1 MPAVACRGLPLRN
14 DGLWKRHF
22 RTFSD
27 RIQKISQHVG
37 ATPPGCLR
45 LHLPAAIL
53 PCVLSH
59 DSSRPESPLQQARP
73 ALGVLLLGSL
83 AVSIL
88 ALVFFSWL
96 AREVFEGEFTNFDL
110 HIRSIVHGYA
120 NPNLTWAMEALSDVG
135 SPVFLSGLFVVLVAT
150 FLFVRWRYA
159 AIWLATAMVGAVGLD
174 VTLKDLFHRSRPVP
188 YFIPD
193 PGSYSFPSGH
203 ALGSFCFYMVL
214 AGLLTARIRNLAAR
228 ILIWIFAALLVGAIG
243 FSRVYLG
250 VHWPTDV
257 IAGYAA
263 AAFWVAGLVT
273 VDRYR
278 RRLSRISR

>member
-1 MPAVACRGLPLRN
+1 MPHESAR
-14 DGLWKRHF
+14 
-22 RTFSD
+22 S
-27 RIQKISQHVG
+27 
-37 ATPPGCLR
+37 
-45 LHLPAAIL
+45 
-53 PCVLSH
+53 
-59 DSSRPESPLQQARP
+59 ESPLQQARP
-73 ALGVLLLGSL
+73 ALGALLLGSL
-83 AVSIL
+83 AVSVL
-88 ALVFFSWL
+88 ALLFFSWV

-120 NPNLTWAMEALSDVG
+120 NPTLTLAMEALSDVG
-135 SPVFLSGLFVVLVAT
+135 SPVFLSALFVVLVAI
-150 FLFVRWRYA
+150 FLYVRWRYA

-174 VTLKDLFHRSRPVP
+174 VTLKDLFHRARPVP

-214 AGLLTARIRNLAAR
+214 AGLLTARMRNLPVR
-228 ILIWIFAALLVGAIG
+228 ILIWIFAALLVGTIG

-278 RRLSRISR
+278 RRLSRMSR

>member
-1 MPAVACRGLPLRN
+1 LP
-14 DGLWKRHF
+14 
-22 RTFSD
+22 
-27 RIQKISQHVG
+27 
-37 ATPPGCLR
+37 
-45 LHLPAAIL
+45 
-53 PCVLSH
+53 H
-59 DSSRPESPLQQARP
+59 DSTSPESPPQQARP
-73 ALGVLLLGSL
+73 ALGLLLLGSL
-83 AVSIL
+83 AVSVL
-88 ALVFFSWL
+88 ALLLFSWL
-96 AREVFEGEFTNFDL
+96 ARQVFEGEFTNLDL
-110 HIRSIVHGYA
+110 HIRLIVHGYA
-120 NPNLTWAMEALSDVG
+120 NPNLTLAMEALSDVG
-135 SPVFLSGLFVVLVAT
+135 SPVFLTSLFLVLMVI

-159 AIWLATAMVGAVGLD
+159 AIWLAIAMAGAVGLD
-174 VTLKDLFHRSRPVP
+174 VTLKDLFHRARPVP

-214 AGLLTARIRNLAAR
+214 AGLLTARMRNLAAR

-278 RRLSRISR
+278 RRLSR

>member
-1 MPAVACRGLPLRN
+1 VE
-14 DGLWKRHF
+14 
-22 RTFSD
+22 T
-27 RIQKISQHVG
+27 HVG
-37 ATPPGCLR
+37 AKPPGCLR
-45 LHLPAAIL
+45 LRSPAAIL
-53 PCVLSH
+53 PCVLPH
-59 DSSRPESPLQQARP
+59 DSFRPESPLQQGRP

-110 HIRSIVHGYA
+110 HIRMIVHGYT
-120 NPNLTWAMEALSDVG
+120 NPNLTWAMEALSDIG
-135 SPVFLSGLFVVLVAT
+135 SPVFLSGLFVALVGT

-174 VTLKDLFHRSRPVP
+174 VTLKDLFHRTRPVP

-214 AGLLTARIRNLAAR
+214 AGLLTARIRNLPAR
-228 ILIWIFAALLVGAIG
+228 ILIWIFAALLVAAIG

-278 RRLSRISR
+278 RHLSRISR

>member
-1 MPAVACRGLPLRN
+1 M
-14 DGLWKRHF
+14 
-22 RTFSD
+22 
-27 RIQKISQHVG
+27 HVG
-37 ATPPGCLR
+37 AKPPGCL
-45 LHLPAAIL
+45 HLRSRAAIL
-53 PCVLSH
+53 PCVLPH

-96 AREVFEGEFTNFDL
+96 AREVFEGEFSNFDL
-110 HIRSIVHGYA
+110 HIRTIVHGYA
-120 NPNLTWAMEALSDVG
+120 NPTLTWAMEALSDVG
-135 SPVFLSGLFVVLVAT
+135 SPVFLSGLFVLLVGT

-159 AIWLATAMVGAVGLD
+159 AIWLATDMVGAVGLD
-174 VTLKDLFHRSRPVP
+174 VTLKDLFHRARPVP

-214 AGLLTARIRNLAAR
+214 AGLLTARIRNLPAR
-228 ILIWIFAALLVGAIG
+228 ISIWIFAALLVGAIG

-278 RRLSRISR
+278 RRLSRTSR

>member
-1 MPAVACRGLPLRN
+1 MTSTRTSVMPAVACRGLPLRN
-14 DGLWKRHF
+14 DAWWKRHF

-96 AREVFEGEFTNFDL
+96 
-110 HIRSIVHGYA
+110 
-120 NPNLTWAMEALSDVG
+120 
-135 SPVFLSGLFVVLVAT
+135 
-150 FLFVRWRYA
+150 
-159 AIWLATAMVGAVGLD
+159 
-174 VTLKDLFHRSRPVP
+174 
-188 YFIPD
+188 
-193 PGSYSFPSGH
+193 
-203 ALGSFCFYMVL
+203 
-214 AGLLTARIRNLAAR
+214 
-228 ILIWIFAALLVGAIG
+228 
-243 FSRVYLG
+243 
-250 VHWPTDV
+250 
-257 IAGYAA
+257 
-263 AAFWVAGLVT
+263 
-273 VDRYR
+273 
-278 RRLSRISR
+278 